1 MDIIKKERSRAI
13 IIKDEKLVS
22 MYREFDNRV
31 FYTFPGG
38 GKEAEESEEECVIRE
53 VLEEFGIEVNP
64 IKKVYVYETDK
75 SIEYFYVCEWI
86 KGEFGSGKGEEYDPN
101 AHKEGLYLPTLMSIS
116 SIPTLPLMPKEIA
129 SLLYEDYLNNGLNL
143 ANHIKHVNISNNK
156 R

>member
-1 MDIIKKERSRAI
+1 MIIEYFI
-13 IIKDEKLVS
+13 PVS
-22 MYREFDNRV
+22 
-31 FYTFPGG
+31 FPGG
-38 GKEAEESEEECVIRE
+38 GKEENETEEECVIRE

-143 ANHIKHVNISNNK
+143 TNHIKHVNISNNK